1 MARKRYSIIEKM
13 STVWKLRD
21 MDIKKASEITG
32 VSTRL
37 IRKWEKD
44 YDRIKAEY
52 YKYLHDEG
60 VHKLMV
66 AQNRFGDKIIMLTEE
81 VTEAKVKN
89 APLNQVVGAIGT
101 LVDRFIRIHNAKD
114 IRQPANHHRHVIE
127 YYDATTGK
135 TSETPPWTEDDS
147 IDQSALHDSYL
158 WQTLWE
164 NRIGEAGHNG
174 TGGKG
179 ENGVVARTHVS
190 DGGSSLARPEIDDEE
205 RAWHPD

>member
-1 MARKRYSIIEKM
+1 MPRKRYSIIEKM

-21 MDIKKASEITG
+21 MDIKKASEVTG

-37 IRKWEKD
+37 IRKWAKNYDQIKD
-44 YDRIKAEY
+44 EY
-52 YKYLHDEG
+52 YTYLHDEG

-66 AQNRFGDKIIMLTEE
+66 AQNRFGDKITMLTEA
-81 VTEAKVKN
+81 VTADKIKN
-89 APLNQVVGAIGT
+89 APLNQIIGAIGT
-101 LVDRFIRIHNAKD
+101 LVDRFIRIHDAKA
-114 IRQPANHHRHVIE
+114 IERTTHNNRHIIE

-174 TGGKG
+174 TGSEGQ
-179 ENGVVARTHVS
+179 NGVVARTHVS
-190 DGGSSLARPEIDDEE
+190 DGSTSLARPESGDEE
-205 RAWHPD
+205 RPWHPD